1 MKKSQEWRKIG
12 GKGEGPNWSV
22 GYNNIRIIT
31 TKPALGHTR
40 TIINN
45 NCLNFSH
52 MTKCYYHI
60 GGGGGRGLGDEWG
73 EGDYYHSGI
82 GSLELESWLVGVL
95 ILKHVGYCINM
106 MMMVVD
112 GELINWG
119 GIKVTHVLT
128 FNTNGIRYNE
138 TYLKYSVNQKV

>member
-1 MKKSQEWRKIG
+1 MGSWGVSWTSNVGGRWVGKWGNEEKSGMEGNGG

-52 MTKCYYHI
+52 MTKCYYHM
-60 GGGGGRGLGDEWG
+60 GW
-73 EGDYYHSGI
+73 
-82 GSLELESWLVGVL
+82 
-95 ILKHVGYCINM
+95 
-106 MMMVVD
+106 
-112 GELINWG
+112 
-119 GIKVTHVLT
+119 
-128 FNTNGIRYNE
+128 
-138 TYLKYSVNQKV
+138 